1 MSELQESKDARPAGA
16 TGGRVGSSSPLGT
29 AATTPE
35 NVSEALA
42 EELEVEH
49 EAELEAEELAQSFVD
64 DGNEANV
71 LETHAVHT
79 PKPRRKRWK
88 LPFSESPRGL
98 VGLVV
103 GPLLALI
110 VWMTPIADLSTSAHG
125 LLAMMCLVCTWWIC
139 EPVPIPVTSL
149 LVPVLAVLTG
159 LCSASEAFAPFS
171 NPMIYLFL
179 GGFVLAKAMMLHG
192 LDKRFAYWLLSRKWV
207 GSSPTRIFLAI
218 GAATALC
225 SGWVSNTATA
235 AMMVPLSVGLLDA
248 IRQMFAR
255 AGREVDM
262 KTYKYA
268 TGLMLMTA
276 YAASIG
282 GVLTPIGT
290 PPNLIMMGFLGT
302 MANVHISFFQWMT
315 WGAIAMVV
323 YFIITAVLLQRMF
336 PADVKEISGAQ
347 EFIAEHRRQ
356 MGGWTLGQ
364 ICTLVVFLLAV
375 VLWVMPGILGVA
387 FGTDSDILA
396 AYNKVLPESI
406 VALLAAI
413 LLFFLPAHSRRES
426 VEGVD
431 EQHSR
436 VISWKEAV
444 DGIEWGT
451 LLLFGGGLSMG
462 SMMYS
467 TGLSAW
473 IGDCIV
479 HALGGAP
486 SQVVLIGTFCVLAL
500 FLSEISSH
508 TAATNMVGPLAI
520 TTAIAAGFDPVPVA
534 VGVALSASLGFM
546 LPVSTPPNAIVYAS
560 GYTPITTM
568 IRAGSIIDVIGIF
581 LVTIPLVIFVVSAVV

>member
-1 MSELQESKDARPAGA
+1 MSEQQESKETRATVAVGGQGGA
-16 TGGRVGSSSPLGT
+16 DESRDV
-29 AATTPE
+29 AAMAPDD
-35 NVSEALA
+35 VPEALA
-42 EELEVEH
+42 EELEVER
-49 EAELEAEELAQSFVD
+49 EAQAEADELASSFVD

-79 PKPRRKRWK
+79 PQPHRRRWR

-98 VGLVV
+98 IGLIV

-248 IRQMFAR
+248 IRQMFSR

-276 YAASIG
+276 YGASIG

-302 MANVHISFFQWMT
+302 MADVHISFFQWMT
-315 WGAIAMVV
+315 WGAIAMIV
-323 YFIITAVLLQRMF
+323 YFVITAVLLQRMF

-347 EFIAEHRRQ
+347 EFIGQPAAFLDFFVGHTGIVDARGDAGRTVKAVRKALCQ
-356 MGGWTLGQ
+356 LAGQFRIPVSGQGKRLCRNAGGGQ
-364 ICTLVVFLLAV
+364 GGSAY
-375 VLWVMPGILGVA
+375 MGVA
-387 FGTDSDILA
+387 AGERRL
-396 AYNKVLPESI
+396 NVLS
-406 VALLAAI
+406 
-413 LLFFLPAHSRRES
+413 RES
-426 VEGVD
+426 ETKGEG
-431 EQHSR
+431 QP
-436 VISWKEAV
+436 A
-444 DGIEWGT
+444 
-451 LLLFGGGLSMG
+451 
-462 SMMYS
+462 
-467 TGLSAW
+467 
-473 IGDCIV
+473 
-479 HALGGAP
+479 
-486 SQVVLIGTFCVLAL
+486 
-500 FLSEISSH
+500 
-508 TAATNMVGPLAI
+508 
-520 TTAIAAGFDPVPVA
+520 
-534 VGVALSASLGFM
+534 
-546 LPVSTPPNAIVYAS
+546 
-560 GYTPITTM
+560 
-568 IRAGSIIDVIGIF
+568 
-581 LVTIPLVIFVVSAVV
+581 